1 MNSATNGAAR
11 ELAAS
16 KLYSI
21 IRAPRVSEKT
31 ARLQEVS
38 NQYVFEVARA
48 ANKMQIK
55 QAVELAFSVHVKA
68 VNVMNVRGRVRRFGH
83 GPAAAPAWKKA
94 IVTLSEG
101 HKIELIEGV

>member
-1 MNSATNGAAR
+1 MPKEIHPYTVLLRPLVTEKSTI
-11 ELAAS
+11 LAG
-16 KLYSI
+16 
-21 IRAPRVSEKT
+21 
-31 ARLQEVS
+31 Q
-38 NQYVFEVARA
+38 NQYVFEVART

-83 GPAAAPAWKKA
+83 GPAAAPSWKKA

>member
-1 MNSATNGAAR
+1 MPKEIHPYAVLLRPLVTEKSTI
-11 ELAAS
+11 LAGH
-16 KLYSI
+16 
-21 IRAPRVSEKT
+21 
-31 ARLQEVS
+31 
-38 NQYVFEVARA
+38 NQYVFEVARD

-68 VNVMNVRGRVRRFGH
+68 VNVMNVRGRVRRFGR

-101 HKIELIEGV
+101 HKIEIIEGV

>member
-1 MNSATNGAAR
+1 MPKEIHPYTVLLRPLVTEKSTI
-11 ELAAS
+11 LAGHN
-16 KLYSI
+16 K
-21 IRAPRVSEKT
+21 
-31 ARLQEVS
+31 
-38 NQYVFEVARA
+38 YVFEVARA

>member
-1 MNSATNGAAR
+1 MPKEIHPYSVLLRPLVT
-11 ELAAS
+11 EKSTILAGH
-16 KLYSI
+16 
-21 IRAPRVSEKT
+21 
-31 ARLQEVS
+31 

-68 VNVMNVRGRVRRFGH
+68 VNVMNVRGRVRRFGR

-94 IVTLSEG
+94 IVTLAEG

>member
-1 MNSATNGAAR
+1 MPKEIHPYAVLLRPLVTEKSTI
-11 ELAAS
+11 LAG
-16 KLYSI
+16 
-21 IRAPRVSEKT
+21 
-31 ARLQEVS
+31 Q

-48 ANKMQIK
+48 ANKIQIK

-68 VNVMNVRGRVRRFGH
+68 VNVMNVRGGVRRFGR

-94 IVTLSEG
+94 IVTLAEG

>member
-1 MNSATNGAAR
+1 MPKEIHPYTVLLRPLVTEKSTI
-11 ELAAS
+11 LAG
-16 KLYSI
+16 
-21 IRAPRVSEKT
+21 
-31 ARLQEVS
+31 Q

-55 QAVELAFSVHVKA
+55 QAVELAFDVHVKA
-68 VNVMNVRGRVRRFGH
+68 VNVMNVRGRVRRFGR

>member
-1 MNSATNGAAR
+1 MPKEIHPYAVLLRPLVTEKSTI
-11 ELAAS
+11 LAGH
-16 KLYSI
+16 
-21 IRAPRVSEKT
+21 
-31 ARLQEVS
+31 
-38 NQYVFEVARA
+38 NQYVFEVARD

-83 GPAAAPAWKKA
+83 GPAAGPSWKKA

-101 HKIELIEGV
+101 HKIDLIEGV